1 MIYCPKC
8 GTANRRG
15 SRFCNECGEPLPM
28 RTALRCPMCGTMNP
42 VGNVYCD
49 RCNARLIPMTLPLSG
64 ESEREQ
70 APIKGLSLPTIPL
83 EEDREQ
89 HVDIAERADEEKEEV
104 EEAAEDWLA
113 QLRASTEE
121 EKGEEEE
128 EEEKGEGEERAE
140 KPEVIAES
148 IEPVEFPDWLRDIG
162 PIGVEAKATPDEG
175 QPAVEAPL
183 EEEAPTM
190 PPPTPAGIPDWL
202 QEIAPPEAAAPETA
216 PPAAETAPEEPAPEI
231 PALAPA
237 GIPDWLQEIA
247 PPEAATPEAAP
258 PAAETAPEE
267 PAPEIPAL
275 APAEIPDWLQ
285 EIAPPEAAAPEAA
298 PPAAET
304 APEEPAPEIPAPV
317 PAEIPDWLQE
327 IAPPEAAAPEAAPPA
342 AETAPEKL
350 APEIPAP
357 VPAEIPDWLQK
368 IAPPEAAAPEV
379 VLPAAEIMPAE
390 APTEETAPPPP
401 LPFIGTPPPI
411 VAEIPEWLREIAPEE
426 EAIPEAAPPA
436 PPAVEFPTEAETIE
450 APEWLAELQA
460 EPAPPS
466 APSVPAFE
474 GVTPSLPPEPGIGM
488 AEVEGLARAE
498 IPDWLKALRPRPEA
512 AEAAAEEE
520 AVETE
525 GPLQGLRGVL
535 PPAPAIEV
543 PPVRESTLPAG
554 VSEASLARAQLLQN
568 LLARPAEMP
577 RPEVRKRGVSIG
589 ERIQRWLVAAVLLVA
604 IGGMLIPP
612 LVGFN
617 IPTLTQPTTP
627 PGAIRLYNV
636 AQGVSAGDTILVAFE
651 YGPPEADELNL
662 VAEPILRHLLDQ
674 GARISVVSTQPEG
687 LTVAAGLLSDIV
699 ASEER
704 YTEKQYT
711 LVGYRPGGATGVS
724 QLLTNLYIPH
734 KGETEGDTHPRL
746 ILVLTAQPAP
756 LRWWVEQTRALGDM
770 YSIVAGVSAALEP
783 AASPYLD
790 ASAGQLEGTING
802 LSGAAAYEAR
812 RGLGGRATQRTNTL
826 AAGHVAVVG
835 LMILGA
841 VFYAVG
847 GLRRGGR

>member
-1 MIYCPKC
+1 MMIYCPKC

-49 RCNARLIPMTLPLSG
+49 RCNARLVPMTLPLSG

-89 HVDIAERADEEKEEV
+89 PVDIAERAGEEKKEEV

-121 EKGEEEE
+121 EEE
-128 EEEKGEGEERAE
+128 EEEKKKKKKKKKKEKEGKAE

-175 QPAVEAPL
+175 QPAIEAPL
-183 EEEAPTM
+183 EQEAPTM
-190 PPPTPAGIPDWL
+190 PPT
-202 QEIAPPEAAAPETA
+202 
-216 PPAAETAPEEPAPEI
+216 PAAETAPEEPAPEI
-231 PALAPA
+231 PAPVPA
-237 GIPDWLQEIA
+237 EIPNWLQEIA
-247 PPEAATPEAAP
+247 PPEVTAPEAAP

-267 PAPEIPAL
+267 PAPETPTPAL
-275 APAEIPDWLQ
+275 AEIPDWLQ

-298 PPAAET
+298 PPAIEVT
-304 APEEPAPEIPAPV
+304 PE
-317 PAEIPDWLQE
+317 
-327 IAPPEAAAPEAAPPA
+327 
-342 AETAPEKL
+342 
-350 APEIPAP
+350 
-357 VPAEIPDWLQK
+357 
-368 IAPPEAAAPEV
+368 
-379 VLPAAEIMPAE
+379 E
-390 APTEETAPPPP
+390 APTEETAPPP
-401 LPFIGTPPPI
+401 LPFVGTPPPI
-411 VAEIPEWLREIAPEE
+411 VAEAPEWLREITQEE

-474 GVTPSLPPEPGIGM
+474 GVTPPLPPEPGIGM
-488 AEVEGLARAE
+488 AEVEGLAGAE

-543 PPVRESTLPAG
+543 PPVRESTLTAG
-554 VSEASLARAQLLQN
+554 VSEASLARAQLLQS

-604 IGGMLIPP
+604 VGGVLIPP

-627 PGAIRLYNV
+627 SGAIRLYNV
-636 AQGVSAGDTILVAFE
+636 VQGVNAKDTILVAFE

-662 VAEPILRHLLDQ
+662 VAEPILRHLLDR
-674 GARISVVSTQPEG
+674 GARISAVSTQPEG

-704 YTEKQYT
+704 YTEEQYT
-711 LVGYRPGGATGVS
+711 LVGYRPGGVTGVS
-724 QLLTNLYIPH
+724 QLLTNLDIPPM
-734 KGETEGDTHPRL
+734 GETEGGTHPRL

-756 LRWWVEQTRALGDM
+756 LRWWVEQTRALGDT

-802 LSGAAAYEAR
+802 LSGAAAYEAY
-812 RGLGGRATQRTNTL
+812 RGLGGRATQRTNAL

-835 LMILGA
+835 LMTLGA

-847 GLRRGGR
+847 GLRGGER

>member
-1 MIYCPKC
+1 
-8 GTANRRG
+8 
-15 SRFCNECGEPLPM
+15 
-28 RTALRCPMCGTMNP
+28 
-42 VGNVYCD
+42 
-49 RCNARLIPMTLPLSG
+49 MTLPLSG

-89 HVDIAERADEEKEEV
+89 PVDIAERAGEEKKEEV

-121 EKGEEEE
+121 E
-128 EEEKGEGEERAE
+128 EEEKKKKKKKKKEGKAE

-175 QPAVEAPL
+175 QPAIEAPL
-183 EEEAPTM
+183 EQEAPTM
-190 PPPTPAGIPDWL
+190 PPT
-202 QEIAPPEAAAPETA
+202 
-216 PPAAETAPEEPAPEI
+216 
-231 PALAPA
+231 
-237 GIPDWLQEIA
+237 
-247 PPEAATPEAAP
+247 
-258 PAAETAPEE
+258 
-267 PAPEIPAL
+267 
-275 APAEIPDWLQ
+275 
-285 EIAPPEAAAPEAA
+285 
-298 PPAAET
+298 PAAET

-327 IAPPEAAAPEAAPPA
+327 IAPPEVTAPEAAPPAAETAPEEPAPETPTPALAEIPNWLQEIAPPEAAAPEAAPPA
-342 AETAPEKL
+342 AETAPEEP
-350 APEIPAP
+350 APETPTPAL
-357 VPAEIPDWLQK
+357 AEIPDWLQE
-368 IAPPEAAAPEV
+368 IAPPEAAAPEAAP
-379 VLPAAEIMPAE
+379 PAIEVTPEE
-390 APTEETAPPPP
+390 APTEETAPPP
-401 LPFIGTPPPI
+401 LPFVGTPPPI
-411 VAEIPEWLREIAPEE
+411 VAEAPEWLREITQEE
-426 EAIPEAAPPA
+426 DAIPEAAPPA

-474 GVTPSLPPEPGIGM
+474 GVTPPLPPEPGIGM
-488 AEVEGLARAE
+488 AEVEGLAGAE

-543 PPVRESTLPAG
+543 PPVRESTLTAG
-554 VSEASLARAQLLQN
+554 VSEASLARAQLLQS

-604 IGGMLIPP
+604 VGGVLIPP

-627 PGAIRLYNV
+627 SGAIRLYNV
-636 AQGVSAGDTILVAFE
+636 VQGVNAKDTILVAFE

-662 VAEPILRHLLDQ
+662 VAEPILRHLLDR
-674 GARISVVSTQPEG
+674 GARISAVSTQPEG

-704 YTEKQYT
+704 YTEEQYT
-711 LVGYRPGGATGVS
+711 LVGYRPGGVTGVS
-724 QLLTNLYIPH
+724 QLLTNLDIPPM
-734 KGETEGDTHPRL
+734 GETEGGTHPRL

-756 LRWWVEQTRALGDM
+756 LRWWVEQTRALGDT

-802 LSGAAAYEAR
+802 LSGAAAYEAY
-812 RGLGGRATQRTNTL
+812 RGLGGRATQRTNAL

-835 LMILGA
+835 LMTLGA

-847 GLRRGGR
+847 GLRGGER